1 MKKAVKVIIPL
12 LLAIGLGIF
21 SVWNYIDGYA
31 VDSSHLKMK
40 FGEVPAGTEFADIL
54 VKEDWKRYKDD
65 DVMSFNGQL
74 LGLDGSC
81 ELAKYNEDGYASLI
95 LKHSLAVLE
104 EYKLSPEVSDKHSC
118 LGMMSGDDDIF
129 DHIHHIKVAYCD
141 KDGNIL
147 GITDEAEVKSAVF
160 GMPEYTIKADGSK
173 VELDTHIKLPFFWGV
188 VLPAILGGIL
198 FIAAIIIAVKK
209 SKKEKTSKSEE

>member
-12 LLAIGLGIF
+12 LLAVGLGIF
-21 SVWNYIDGYA
+21 SFYNYIDGYV

-54 VKEDWKRYKDD
+54 VKEDWHRYPDGA
-65 DVMSFNGQL
+65 VNVSFAPTL
-74 LGLDGSC
+74 ELDENC

-95 LKHSLAVLE
+95 LRTGLAVLE
-104 EYKLSPEVSDKHSC
+104 DHELSPDSSDNHAC
-118 LGMMSGDDDIF
+118 LGLETGDEDLF

-147 GITDEAEVKSAVF
+147 GITDEAEVKSALF
-160 GMPEYTIKADGSK
+160 GRPEYTIKADGSK
-173 VELDTHIKLPFFWGV
+173 VELDTRIKLTFFWGV
-188 VLPAILGGIL
+188 VLPGVLGAILL
-198 FIAAIIIAVKK
+198 VTAIDIAVKERKK
-209 SKKEKTSKSEE
+209 SKASDSEE

>member
-21 SVWNYIDGYA
+21 SFYNYIDGYV

-54 VKEDWKRYKDD
+54 VKKDWHRYPDGA
-65 DVMSFNGQL
+65 VNVSFAPTL
-74 LGLDGSC
+74 ELDENC
-81 ELAKYNEDGYASLI
+81 ELAKYNEDGYASMI
-95 LKHSLAVLE
+95 LRTGLALLE
-104 EYKLSPEVSDKHSC
+104 DHELSPEVSDKHSC
-118 LGMMSGDDDIF
+118 LGLETGDDDIF

-147 GITDEAEVKSAVF
+147 GITDEAEVKSALF

-173 VELDTHIKLPFFWGV
+173 VELDTRIKLTFFWGV
-188 VLPAILGGIL
+188 VLPGVLGAILL
-198 FIAAIIIAVKK
+198 VTAIDIAVKERKK
-209 SKKEKTSKSEE
+209 SKASKREE